1 MPAPPCAGNRNAQAR
16 NARNVRSTNARW
28 VCREWDESRCCH
40 LGRKARQI
48 RPKPAKR
55 SPIHAPHGRS
65 ASLPSH
71 RRLQWSASEVCPRN
85 LHLWLEKRVISHPSL
100 NIHADSKSSMLLFS
114 ASGPHAFAP
123 KSLAA
128 VGYGQTFFGTR
139 GSDSSLAVFTAEP
152 PHGACPTWIV
162 SAGTPRIAR
171 CPYSAGSIHTGHA
184 GHGRQNQGLVG
195 RTWGLLGDFPHSS
208 PSRVAPQRQSSF
220 NPGGQDLPAT
230 SPTVWLPADE
240 TVGGPW
246 PLCGPKRRLQK
257 SLPEPLARLRP

>member
-139 GSDSSLAVFTAEP
+139 GSDSSLTVFTAEP
-152 PHGACPTWIV
+152 P
-162 SAGTPRIAR
+162 
-171 CPYSAGSIHTGHA
+171 
-184 GHGRQNQGLVG
+184 
-195 RTWGLLGDFPHSS
+195 LL
-208 PSRVAPQRQSSF
+208 
-220 NPGGQDLPAT
+220 
-230 SPTVWLPADE
+230 
-240 TVGGPW
+240 
-246 PLCGPKRRLQK
+246 
-257 SLPEPLARLRP
+257 SLPYLDRLSRHAPDRPLPVQRWFDPHWPCRSRPAKPGPGWSHLGLAR